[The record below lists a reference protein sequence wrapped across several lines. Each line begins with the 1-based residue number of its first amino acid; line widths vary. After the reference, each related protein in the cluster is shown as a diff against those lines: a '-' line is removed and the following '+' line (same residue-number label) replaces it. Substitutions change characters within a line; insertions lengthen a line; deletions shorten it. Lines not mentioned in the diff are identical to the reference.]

1 MANRVR
7 YNFDPESV
15 LTQVLV
21 IWPQNR
27 SEHFVYCPPIGD
39 ELPWVEQFADY
50 DEAIAIAS
58 RLIAATGQRHVQMTR
73 DSVAWWLTGLERA

>member
-58 RLIAATGQRHVQMTR
+58 RLIATTGQRHVQMTR
-73 DSVAWWLTGLERA
+73 DSVAWWLTGLERV